1 MRNWM
6 VSNGCQ
12 KAPRV
17 ASRSAAD
24 ASANGSAQTI
34 RGAAAGGA
42 MSTRIVTA
50 LTGAGVA
57 DGAQQGCI
65 AAARRMWHT
74 RGVGITGNAVTTTI
88 KNSEAMRLTTRA
100 R

>member
-12 KAPRV
+12 KAPRT

-24 ASANGSAQTI
+24 ASASGSAQTI

-74 RGVGITGNAVTTTI
+74 RGVGITGSAVTTTI